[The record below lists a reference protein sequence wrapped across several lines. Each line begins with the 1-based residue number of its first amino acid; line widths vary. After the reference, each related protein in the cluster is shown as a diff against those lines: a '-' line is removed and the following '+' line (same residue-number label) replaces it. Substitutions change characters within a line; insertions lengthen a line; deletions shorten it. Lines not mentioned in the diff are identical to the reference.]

1 MSYLS
6 HPLITDE
13 TIELREY
20 QEYLSK
26 QATKESSLIVL
37 PTGTGKTIVTLLVT
51 ANRIRDN
58 PNKTSLLLAPTKPL
72 VQQHYDDYSE
82 FLDISED
89 QIIQLTGDIRP
100 DNREEIWNR
109 NPSMIIATPKV
120 IENDLIS
127 DRISLE
133 TVSHLTFDEC
143 HRAKGEYSY
152 VYIADKYMQ
161 QSNEA
166 LITGLSAS
174 PGDDKET
181 VLQICKNIHVKN
193 IEVMTSDDEMLQKHI
208 HETEIEPKFLDVHDD
223 VLEIRDI
230 MQELYKKRLKELKD
244 RGYIDQ
250 ARKTTSIGKL
260 QQCRSNIQEAMN
272 KGEDDAYS
280 AMSIWAECM
289 KISRAVTLIE
299 SQGTKSFSEYMS
311 RLQEEAN
318 SADASRAVE
327 RIIKN
332 ADVNEAIQIAKNHT
346 EKYKKFEAL
355 RSELVRT
362 IVMDNG
368 KALVFTKS
376 RDTVE
381 ALVDELSDDF
391 NVGRLVGQQDKQNS
405 AGMKQSEQKEAIQ
418 KFSDG
423 IYDVLISTQV
433 GEEGLDIPQVDCVV
447 FYEPVSKGI
456 ETIQRQ
462 GRTGRSEKGRVVILI
477 AKNTRDEGMYY
488 RSKSNQKQMK
498 QDMDGLKK
506 IDDLQNEIEEELQK
520 ETKQATLDSVVTADS
535 MGETPPDEDIDST
548 VSEEQSIGLDSTDS
562 EDQIVILPDSRET
575 NSSIVRNLDMDD
587 DVVIQSPESLDVGDY
602 ILSDDCAVE
611 RKSAD
616 DFHDTITG
624 NRSLFEQIQ
633 NLTNSYAKPILLI
646 EGSQG
651 ELYSKNIHENAIRGA
666 LASVVV
672 DYGVS
677 IIYSTGENDTGET
690 LKQIAKREQ
699 TSKTTE
705 INPHGNKKTKNIS
718 EEQLYIVSSI
728 GDIGPSKAKD
738 LLREFGSVKEIF
750 DANIDELTAVAGI
763 GEKTANKI
771 YSIVRESY

>member
-6 HPLITDE
+6 HPLITDD
-13 TIELREY
+13 TIEMREY

-82 FLDISED
+82 FLDISEE
-89 QIIQLTGDIRP
+89 QIIQLTGDVKPADRKQ
-100 DNREEIWNR
+100 IWEQ

-127 DRISLE
+127 DRISLDS
-133 TVSHLTFDEC
+133 VSHVTFDEC

-152 VYIADKYMQ
+152 VYIADKYTQ
-161 QSNEA
+161 QCSDP

-193 IEVMTSDDEMLQKHI
+193 IEVMTADDEMLQKHI

-230 MQELYKKRLKELKD
+230 MQNLYKERLKELKD

-250 ARKTTSIGKL
+250 ARKSTSIGKL
-260 QQCRSNIQEAMN
+260 QQCRSNIQKAMN

-280 AMSIWAECM
+280 SMSIWAECM

-318 SADASRAVE
+318 SSDASKAVE
-327 RIIKN
+327 RIIRN

-362 IVMDNG
+362 VVIDDG

-381 ALVDELSDDF
+381 ALVEELSDDF
-391 NVGRLVGQQDKQNS
+391 AVGRLVGQQDKENS
-405 AGMKQSEQKEAIQ
+405 SGMKQSEQKEAIQ
-418 KFSDG
+418 KFADG
-423 IYDVLISTQV
+423 AYDVLISTQV

-477 AKNTRDEGMYY
+477 AKGTRDEGMYY

-498 QDMDGLKK
+498 KDMDGLKK
-506 IDDLQNEIEEELQK
+506 IDNLQDEIEKELQK
-520 ETKQATLDSVVTADS
+520 ETTQATLESVVNTA
-535 MGETPPDEDIDST
+535 ETPDEDVT
-548 VSEEQSIGLDSTDS
+548 GSEKEQNIGVDEQDGK
-562 EDQIVILPDSRET
+562 IVILPDSRET
-575 NSSIVRNLDMDD
+575 NSSIVRNLDMDN
-587 DVVIQSPESLDVGDY
+587 DVKIQSPESLDVGDY

-611 RKSAD
+611 RKSVD

-624 NRSLFEQIQ
+624 DRSLFEQIQ

-651 ELYSKNIHENAIRGA
+651 ELYSKNIHKNAIRGA
-666 LASVVV
+666 LASIVV

-677 IIYSTGENDTGET
+677 IIYSTGEDDTGET

-699 TSKTTE
+699 TTETKE
-705 INPHGNKKTKNIS
+705 INPHGNKKTKDIS

-738 LLREFGSVKEIF
+738 LLREFGSVKAIF
-750 DANIDELTAVAGI
+750 DANVDELTTVVGI